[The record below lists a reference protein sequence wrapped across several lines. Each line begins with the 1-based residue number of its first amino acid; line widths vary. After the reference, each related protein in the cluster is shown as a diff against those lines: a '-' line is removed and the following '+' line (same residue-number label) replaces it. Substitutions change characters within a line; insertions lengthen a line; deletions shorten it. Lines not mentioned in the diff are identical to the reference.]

1 MVWQGEG
8 NRMVAEH
15 QLNRASSR
23 SHTIFSIMLERS
35 TDAAGDEMIVS
46 KLNLVDLAGSER
58 ICKTKSEGLVLK
70 EAQQINKSLSFLEQV
85 ETYVNLQCPDVP
97 FCPFYLLLCLRKAP
111 CLAYISMLPML
122 NCLIPMCQCRAPAV
136 CFSMLSIALII

>member
-1 MVWQGEG
+1 MCQGEG
-8 NRMVAEH
+8 NRIVAEH

-23 SHTIFSIMLERS
+23 SHTIFSIMLDRS

-85 ETYVNLQCPDVP
+85 IQTHL
-97 FCPFYLLLCLRKAP
+97 
-111 CLAYISMLPML
+111 
-122 NCLIPMCQCRAPAV
+122 AV
-136 CFSMLSIALII
+136 CSHSSYMRLVLRHIAKLNFELSNL

>member
-1 MVWQGEG
+1 MAWQGEG

-35 TDAAGDEMIVS
+35 TDAAGEEMVVS

-85 ETYVNLQCPDVP
+85 EKCLNPHCSDIHFDLLTWFDASEQLPVCGTYA
-97 FCPFYLLLCLRKAP
+97 YCLHD
-111 CLAYISMLPML
+111 
-122 NCLIPMCQCRAPAV
+122 CLIPMCQCRAPGLFAFP
-136 CFSMLSIALII
+136 CCP